1 MKGESVLKIVFC
13 FSLQENWIVLFITS
27 KLQKQDFKILKY
39 KIDILLLQYLLA
51 GHCIYFSSSKHCL
64 VYFSQVALMLDE

>member
-27 KLQKQDFKILKY
+27 KLQKKDFKILKY

-51 GHCIYFSSSKHCL
+51 GHFIYFSSSKHCL
-64 VYFSQVALMLDE
+64 VYFSQVALMFDE